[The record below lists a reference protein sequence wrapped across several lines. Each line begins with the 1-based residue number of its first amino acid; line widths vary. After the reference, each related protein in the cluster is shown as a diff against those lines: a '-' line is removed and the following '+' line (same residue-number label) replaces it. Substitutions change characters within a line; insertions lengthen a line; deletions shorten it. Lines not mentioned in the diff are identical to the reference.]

1 MSVRARQQLFL
12 SLAAVTPWFAGSR
25 GVHDLRGPVCREG
38 EEGAVKQEP
47 VPGRRR
53 IMLNRVAMAAQVAS
67 IALAIVRIVREW
79 ILPNV

>member
-1 MSVRARQQLFL
+1 M
-12 SLAAVTPWFAGSR
+12 
-25 GVHDLRGPVCREG
+25 
-38 EEGAVKQEP
+38 KQEP